1 MFYLSNFNFENG
13 LRRVKKNGINGKECA
28 EKDKIKGGK
37 VMAKISLWASE
48 GCLFSGITTITD
60 SLAIANLWTN
70 TFGEKTRKPLF
81 EIEILTSDG
90 LPVNA
95 SGGIPVHPHGSIH
108 DVEKTDYII
117 VAPSFPHTTPIP
129 ADLDTFSDW
138 VSTQRANGTTIA
150 TVCTGT
156 FLLAEMGL
164 LDGRTATTNWRFAPL
179 FRKTY
184 PEVRL
189 KPEQMITED
198 DGIIC
203 TGAVTAAYK
212 LVLRIISEF
221 GSDKLA
227 SACAKTFLV
236 DPGKESQ
243 TPYIIAMPLKNHGDS
258 QVLMAQTIIEDNY
271 SAIETIDAVAKEVG
285 ISPRHFKRR
294 FKQATGELPLKYL
307 QRTRIDA
314 AREMLETTR
323 DSTDEITWAVGY
335 QDVSS
340 FCRLFKQTTDLS
352 PKAYR
357 DKFFCGSNVQAA
369 G

>member
-1 MFYLSNFNFENG
+1 
-13 LRRVKKNGINGKECA
+13 
-28 EKDKIKGGK
+28 
-37 VMAKISLWASE
+37 MAKISLWASE
-48 GCLFSGITTITD
+48 GSLFSSITTIID
-60 SLAIANLWTN
+60 SLEIANLWIDAL
-70 TFGEKTRKPLF
+70 GEKDTKPLF

-95 SGGIPVHPHGSIH
+95 SGRVTVNPHRSIH
-108 DVEKTDYII
+108 EVEKTDYVV
-117 VAPSFPHTTPIP
+117 VAPNFPSVVPIP
-129 ADLDTFSDW
+129 PDLDIFNQW
-138 VSTQRANGTTIA
+138 VVKQSANGVTIA

-164 LDGRTATTNWRFAPL
+164 LDGKIATTNWQFAPL
-179 FRKTY
+179 FRQTY

-189 KPEQMITED
+189 KPEKMMTED

-212 LVLRIISEF
+212 LILRIISEF
-221 GSDKLA
+221 GSEKLA

-236 DPGKESQ
+236 DPGRESQ
-243 TPYIIAMPLKNHGDS
+243 TPYVISVPSKSHGDS
-258 QVLMAQTIIEDNY
+258 QVLMAQAIIEEKF
-271 SAIETIDAVAKEVG
+271 SAIETVDAVAKEVG

-314 AREMLETTR
+314 AREMLETTKE
-323 DSTDEITWAVGY
+323 SIDEITWSVGY

-340 FCRLFKQTTDLS
+340 FCRLFKQITNLS
-352 PKAYR
+352 PKVYR
-357 DKFFCGSNVQAA
+357 DKFFYGSYMQA
-369 G
+369 